1 MWHPKMLPEAMSPMT
16 INVGQKS
23 FYRSHF
29 FKIQLGKRRHFVMHD
44 LIHDLAQLVSGEF
57 FMYAKSQK
65 RLVIYHIF
73 RENIIPLIDMEHF
86 LNLSVCEH
94 LYD

>member
-1 MWHPKMLPEAMSPMT
+1 
-16 INVGQKS
+16 
-23 FYRSHF
+23 
-29 FKIQLGKRRHFVMHD
+29 MHD

-94 LYD
+94 FYHWGFIGLAIGLAT